1 MDSVANH
8 NIGGKAEIYEY
19 QLRNSVKTSQILFN
33 YVPSSF
39 HIPNLMVYH
48 HVGYIKLKITNLVV
62 FPILNHTKA
71 FKVPPLRLGRNDEVG
86 RGWHAAPESHSY
98 IESDD
103 VHPQ

>member
-1 MDSVANH
+1 MGLSDHWA
-8 NIGGKAEIYEY
+8 
-19 QLRNSVKTSQILFN
+19 
-33 YVPSSF
+33 P
-39 HIPNLMVYH
+39 PNWMVYH

-62 FPILNHTKA
+62 FPILNHTQ
-71 FKVPPLRLGRNDEVG
+71 VPPIRLGRNDEVG